1 MKVIN
6 KNKLKLK
13 HLIGIQ
19 TEAEYEPED
28 MLYDIIRCIDN
39 KGWTKYTNRTIAVLK
54 WIGVSKCL
62 PALTYEESLAKLIEL
77 GWLESSIGNGTV
89 YYSVVTHP
97 W

>member
-1 MKVIN
+1 MKDIN

-28 MLYDIIRCIDN
+28 MLYDIIRCTDN
-39 KGWTKYTNRTIAVLK
+39 KGWTTYKDRTIAVLK
-54 WIGVSKCL
+54 WIGVLQCL
-62 PALTYEESLAKLIEL
+62 PTLTYEESLNKLIEL
-77 GWLESSIGNGTV
+77 GWVESHVGNGTI
-89 YYSVVTHP
+89 YYSVVNHP